1 MVPRNPLPILHLTKA
16 AIVVASNEACTGG
29 QGILRSVT
37 EAGGPSLLKAVEQL
51 PSVMHS
57 ECGQIRCLQSEA
69 KMVGHGP
76 HGTLKVPYVMFAVGP
91 WFDSENEQ
99 HRLLFLTGAYRSALE
114 LAEEYMLE
122 AVAFSLIGCS
132 CRGGA
137 SWMETVAIGLM
148 RSYTSMATPS

>member
-1 MVPRNPLPILHLTKA
+1 MFAERGHN
-16 AIVVASNEACTGG
+16 GG
-29 QGILRSVT
+29 ART
-37 EAGGPSLLKAVEQL
+37 
-51 PSVMHS
+51 
-57 ECGQIRCLQSEA
+57 
-69 KMVGHGP
+69 

-99 HRLLFLTGAYRSALE
+99 HRLLYLTGAYRSALE